1 MSLLSLASVT
11 DPFGRNHFILI
22 GICIAFIIGGS
33 IAVAKTDIKF
43 STILN
48 IMLVVWVFSEAT
60 KLLSNISYLLSDG
73 TMVKIIEYDITQIQE
88 GVSILRAYYPR
99 TELPFHLC
107 SIQPLF
113 ILTIKYTKN
122 EKLKDTLLKFIFPT
136 ATLGAI
142 IAIFVGTIGADF
154 TDPQVYEYFGFHAA
168 LTVFAIAIVIKKQ
181 IKIDLNS
188 HLKTCLMMLIM
199 FIASIWV
206 NSILSDTGNVDD
218 ELYTNFFYSM
228 KPPLDNL
235 PILNLNHGWFVY
247 LLTVMAIGIVAITL
261 LQLPFIVKSYKE
273 SKTKVE
279 Q

>member
-1 MSLLSLASVT
+1 MPIYTNALFGTAHIIQILVSVALIVLLS
-11 DPFGRNHFILI
+11 ILVQKVEFKKCCKI
-22 GICIAFIIGGS
+22 LLYVGIVSEIIKIFYYIIANEEKYGGYLP
-33 IAVAKTDIKF
+33 KTD
-43 STILN
+43 
-48 IMLVVWVFSEAT
+48 
-60 KLLSNISYLLSDG
+60 
-73 TMVKIIEYDITQIQE
+73 
-88 GVSILRAYYPR
+88 
-99 TELPFHLC
+99 LPFHLC

-188 HLKTCLMMLIM
+188 HLKTSLMMLIM
-199 FIASIWV
+199 FISSIWV